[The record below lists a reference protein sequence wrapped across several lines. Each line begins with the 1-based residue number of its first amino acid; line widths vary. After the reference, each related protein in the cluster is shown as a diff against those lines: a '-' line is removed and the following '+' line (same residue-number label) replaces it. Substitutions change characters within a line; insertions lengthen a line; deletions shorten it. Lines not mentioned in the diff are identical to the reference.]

1 MKYCTDCGTP
11 LKDEAKFCS
20 NCGTPQEAVGSAPP
34 PPPPR
39 EPVQEERQKPA
50 REEKVTHFKKDYAE
64 PIKRPS
70 SRPER
75 RQRPTPQPEMDSTPG
90 VSDEGAPGVSG
101 ESTYT
106 SQEYHPY
113 WEKSDSSSTRQR
125 KEYVESD
132 APINVDIADG
142 LNKLFDTFQLWC
154 NKFLNSGFLQ
164 KLIYI
169 LFLVESPTEMDEEQ
183 VALREDEIRA
193 ALPFIS
199 SRERI
204 RATIGNGYIKTILMD
219 GVVKRTVAVLT
230 DGRLYYKGSLLR
242 GSGTRTSHHIEEGS
256 VRVEDIT
263 YTGLKHGKPFGLKVV
278 YYIFL
283 AISIFFLFTITTC
296 LAELGLSGIGDILDP
311 VSLAVYLFPM
321 VVTAF
326 LRYRYAKGLSSEFVV
341 KFSGGGLAFDMH
353 YYPQAESEQFMTAL
367 QDAVDEKR
375 N

>member
-1 MKYCTDCGTP
+1 MKYCTNCGTP

-34 PPPPR
+34 QR
-39 EPVQEERQKPA
+39 EPVQKEPQKPA
-50 REEKVTHFKKDYAE
+50 REENVTRAKKDYVE
-64 PIKRPS
+64 PSKRPS
-70 SRPER
+70 P
-75 RQRPTPQPEMDSTPG
+75 RQEPGQKTTPQPEMETSPD
-90 VSDEGAPGVSG
+90 ASG
-101 ESTYT
+101 ENTHT

-132 APINVDIADG
+132 APISVDIAEG
-142 LNKLFDTFQLWC
+142 LNKLFDTFQIWC

-169 LFLVESPTEMDEEQ
+169 LFLVESPTMMDEEQ
-183 VALREDEIRA
+183 VTLREEEIRS

-199 SRERI
+199 PRERI

-242 GSGTRTSHHIEEGS
+242 GSGTRTGHHIEEGS

-283 AISIFFLFTITTC
+283 AISILFLFTITTC
-296 LAELGLSGIGDILDP
+296 LAELGLSGIGDILNP